1 MGDIICDNKN
11 YNSSDGDYVDSI
23 INSNKDNSNKDNS
36 NDEVVLRGRVILPRG
51 RSPY

>member
-11 YNSSDGDYVDSI
+11 YNSSDGDYVDGI
-23 INSNKDNSNKDNS
+23 INSNKDNS

>member
-1 MGDIICDNKN
+1 MLVGDIICDNKN
-11 YNSSDGDYVDSI
+11 YNSNDDDYVNSI
-23 INSNKDNSNKDNS
+23 INSNKDNS

>member
-1 MGDIICDNKN
+1 MLVGDIICDNKN

-23 INSNKDNSNKDNS
+23 INSNKDNSN
-36 NDEVVLRGRVILPRG
+36 DEVVLRGRVILPRG